1 MAFWVSLSVS
11 VPDGGSVD
19 KSDSDGNYKQGMNE
33 VTLAVAAKVSFCS
46 GILRFLTPGLTE
58 EDILISFEKEE
69 SELTSPVQPG
79 LEDWRERMDHQH
91 EARRICT
98 DLRLRFINL

>member
-58 EDILISFEKEE
+58 MDIADSASAEYCSTFHCLSVCVCVCHRRDIS
-69 SELTSPVQPG
+69 T
-79 LEDWRERMDHQH
+79 
-91 EARRICT
+91 I
-98 DLRLRFINL
+98 